1 MVKPIDVI
9 MLTVAFMLVLFI
21 YGCMNGAVEK
31 TILLGDEVCTT
42 DRYAELFND
51 SFSGK
56 VVMKM
61 PDGAYIVRNINGTE
75 RTISRHWLDKIDAE
89 EVV

>member
-9 MLTVAFMLVLFI
+9 MLTVAFMLALFI
-21 YGCMNGAVEK
+21 YGCMNGAIDK
-31 TILLGDEVCTT
+31 TILLGDEVRTT
-42 DRYAELFND
+42 DRYTYLFND

-61 PDGAYIVRNINGTE
+61 PNAAYIVRNNNGTE
-75 RTISRHWLDKIDAE
+75 RTLSRHWLDKVDAE
-89 EVV
+89 EVI